1 MRRSVSGACI
11 GVAFALRAHLHNV
24 PRALDGG
31 PLFPQALLAALLPN
45 VLDERHAPLSGGD
58 NRWWL
63 YPEEPP
69 EAGVLFETVYRLVA
83 AFDLRDHPEVLVQA
97 LMLVERLLR
106 NATTVAANVLTA
118 SNIRPLLLAAVSISS
133 KMCFD
138 EHLIGVVDA
147 LRAVGFRRI
156 DSDHLCDLEVALLR
170 ALQWRAFIHD
180 ESYGLYELEV
190 HKLARSLRNALEVLC
205 PTMLEAAA
213 SLEPPPAVAS
223 LESPPLA
230 EDTVSTLP

>member
-1 MRRSVSGACI
+1 MSLPIPLPWTEACRATRSARS
-11 GVAFALRAHLHNV
+11 
-24 PRALDGG
+24 
-31 PLFPQALLAALLPN
+31 
-45 VLDERHAPLSGGD
+45 
-58 NRWWL
+58 
-63 YPEEPP
+63 PE
-69 EAGVLFETVYRLVA
+69 TSSQYW
-83 AFDLRDHPEVLVQA
+83 DCC
-97 LMLVERLLR
+97 
-106 NATTVAANVLTA
+106 
-118 SNIRPLLLAAVSISS
+118 SAAVSISS

-170 ALQWRAFIHD
+170 ALQWRVFIHD

-190 HKLARSLRNALEVLC
+190 HKLARSLRNALEVSC

-223 LESPPLA
+223 LESRPLA
-230 EDTVSTLP
+230 EDTVPTLP